1 MKPTMLISFLIAA
14 LLTAAGPAPQPT
26 TDNTVMAQIIRTPTS
41 QLMATMPPILTGTSD
56 LRIMSNSKVSPG
68 CLAPKGLHGPTA
80 PFKIENIGT
89 KNANVN
95 INGTSRNGN
104 YIIYC
109 SLRVKQGKPV
119 TIELMWGNYVYL
131 VARGKKTSRGS
142 FFINTSDKATMR
154 VYKDKIRIGPF
165 P

>member
-1 MKPTMLISFLIAA
+1 MRATLLISFLIAA
-14 LLTAAGPAPQPT
+14 LMNAAGPAPQT
-26 TDNTVMAQIIRTPTS
+26 TTNNTASAQIIRTPIS
-41 QLMATMPPILTGTSD
+41 QPTVMMLPTLTGTSGPA
-56 LRIMSNSKVSPG
+56 ITSSSKVSPG

-80 PFKIENIGT
+80 PFKIEILMT
-89 KNANVN
+89 KKANVN

-109 SLRVKQGKPV
+109 SLIVKQGKPV
-119 TIELMWGNYVYL
+119 TLELMWGNYVYL
-131 VARGKKTSRGS
+131 VARGSKTSRGS

-154 VYKDKIRIGPF
+154 VFKDKIRIGPF